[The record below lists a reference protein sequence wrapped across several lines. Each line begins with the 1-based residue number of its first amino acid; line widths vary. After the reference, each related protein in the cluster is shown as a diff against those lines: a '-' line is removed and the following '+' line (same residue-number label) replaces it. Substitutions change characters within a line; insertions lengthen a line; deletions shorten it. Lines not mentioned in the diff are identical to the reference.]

1 MSEDQKA
8 ETKDA
13 TDNNIRKCYDGIEFA
28 KVEDKY
34 KVLVQFDSNSESLS
48 LSLTNQTTKTLF
60 KQSFDKPTITQI
72 TTKTLKPL
80 LLTKMIIDILQ
91 SKQKTA
97 ENLRIFILPN
107 PKQGMYIHF
116 CAEI

>member
-1 MSEDQKA
+1 MAEDQKE
-8 ETKDA
+8 ETKVA
-13 TDNNIRKCYDGIEFA
+13 TDNNITRCFEVIEFA

-48 LSLTNQTTKTLF
+48 LSLTNQTTKTVF
-60 KQSFDKPTITQI
+60 KQSFDKQTITQI

-80 LLTKMIIDILQ
+80 LLTQMIIDILQ
-91 SKQKTA
+91 SKEKTA

-107 PKQGMYIHF
+107 PKQGVYISL
-116 CAEI
+116 CADL